1 MFQVQ
6 SFYGRGITVTVFY
19 GRKIKRVLFGQIFI
33 WKGKILYRVENPCK
47 NRDQHTV
54 KRKTPFRELFIFLV
68 SVFVLFLCLKP
79 ILDNSVQDSLK
90 EVQWKQE
97 LYMTL
102 WSSNLWGFVVDPSC
116 WNIQITTRNTCKS
129 ERRPSFSPKNG
140 AVSVSKIQSYYRV

>member
-1 MFQVQ
+1 MQ

-19 GRKIKRVLFGQIFI
+19 GRKIKRVLFGQNFI

-47 NRDQHTV
+47 NMDQHTV

-90 EVQWKQE
+90 DVQWKQE
-97 LYMTL
+97 LYM
-102 WSSNLWGFVVDPSC
+102 WCSNLWGFVVDPSC

-140 AVSVSKIQSYYRV
+140 AVSVSKIHSYYRV

>member
-1 MFQVQ
+1 MCQVQ

-54 KRKTPFRELFIFLV
+54 KRKTSCFSLFL
-68 SVFVLFLCLKP
+68 VLFLSLKP

-116 WNIQITTRNTCKS
+116 WNIQITTRNTYKS
-129 ERRPSFSPKNG
+129 GRPPSFSPKNG
-140 AVSVSKIQSYYRV
+140 AVSVSKIQSYDLV

>member
-1 MFQVQ
+1 MQ
-6 SFYGRGITVTVFY
+6 SFYDRGITVTVFY

-33 WKGKILYRVENPCK
+33 WKGKIYTAWRIP
-47 NRDQHTV
+47 V
-54 KRKTPFRELFIFLV
+54 KTGTNTPWKGRRLFVNYSFFPV

-140 AVSVSKIQSYYRV
+140 AVSVSKIHSYYRV